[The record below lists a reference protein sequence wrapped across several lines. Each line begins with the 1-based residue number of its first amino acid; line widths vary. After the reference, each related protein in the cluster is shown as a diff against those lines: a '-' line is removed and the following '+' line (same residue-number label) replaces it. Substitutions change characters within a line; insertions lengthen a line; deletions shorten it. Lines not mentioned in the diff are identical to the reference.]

1 MTGAAIDFEAAL
13 LAPANGLSPYRHF
26 SAAEWAALR
35 NDTTLSFRKKIWRC
49 CAVVASACRSTK
61 FA

>member
-35 NDTTLSFRKKIWRC
+35 KARRCPYRKKTWRC